1 MVQEAV
7 SNIVRHARATSAR
20 ISIHFMNRSIK
31 VSIEDNGRGFQP
43 EEAMRSQEGMRGLG
57 LAIVQDIIKMHGG
70 RMEIRSAP
78 GEGTKVVLCF
88 PAAAETA
95 QDKPSFANP

>member
-1 MVQEAV
+1 
-7 SNIVRHARATSAR
+7 
-20 ISIHFMNRSIK
+20 
-31 VSIEDNGRGFQP
+31 
-43 EEAMRSQEGMRGLG
+43 MRGLG

-88 PAAAETA
+88 PAAGNTG
-95 QDKPSFANP
+95 DIK